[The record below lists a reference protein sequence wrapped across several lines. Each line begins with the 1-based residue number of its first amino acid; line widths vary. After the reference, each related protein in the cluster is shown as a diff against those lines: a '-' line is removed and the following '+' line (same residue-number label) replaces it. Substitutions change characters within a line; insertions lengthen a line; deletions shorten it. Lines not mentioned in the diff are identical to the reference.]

1 MLCSPNRSSVHQC
14 PRLSSNWCAWCRGQA
29 WWGVNQERMWGFH
42 TGALTAREA
51 QPTPSETKIFSVSQ
65 LCRVTK
71 VSEKASWDCGN
82 IPVSPKLWIRSLVP
96 AQNEKRREE
105 KKEWSDHLLSLAW
118 AVQCSVFS
126 LCSLCGICPDCILQY
141 VDFGPLLGLCEWH
154 V

>member
-1 MLCSPNRSSVHQC
+1 
-14 PRLSSNWCAWCRGQA
+14 
-29 WWGVNQERMWGFH
+29 MWGFH

-105 KKEWSDHLLSLAW
+105 KKE
-118 AVQCSVFS
+118 
-126 LCSLCGICPDCILQY
+126 
-141 VDFGPLLGLCEWH
+141 
-154 V
+154 

>member
-1 MLCSPNRSSVHQC
+1 
-14 PRLSSNWCAWCRGQA
+14 
-29 WWGVNQERMWGFH
+29 MWGFH

-82 IPVSPKLWIRSLVP
+82 ISVSPKLWIRSLFP

-105 KKEWSDHLLSLAW
+105 KKE
-118 AVQCSVFS
+118 
-126 LCSLCGICPDCILQY
+126 
-141 VDFGPLLGLCEWH
+141 
-154 V
+154 